1 MARVTV
7 EDCMRKLDNRFEL
20 VAIASYRAKEINK
33 GSRILVE
40 KDNDKDAVIALREI
54 AADKTDP
61 KKLEE
66 KFIQTLRKNYNPDI
80 AEEENKN
87 ANLATEAA
95 EELSEFEAP
104 DDSITVENY
113 MFDDEESVDD

>member
-1 MARVTV
+1 MARITV

-20 VAIASYRAKEINK
+20 VAIAGYRAKEINK
-33 GSRILVE
+33 GSKILVE

-66 KFIQTLRKNYNPDI
+66 KYIQTLRKNYNPDI
-80 AEEENKN
+80 AEEENKDQ
-87 ANLATEAA
+87 LLKEATE
-95 EELSEFEAP
+95 EISEFEVP

-113 MFDDEESVDD
+113 MFDDEENADD